1 MSHYFRIVRSAFIL
15 ILTVAF
21 VAPLA
26 AQAPAGWE
34 VRIDKST
41 NASDPDDVPE
51 VKVATVGKGFRVTGG
66 PAGTYWNPANTAK
79 GNYTVRAN
87 FNLMKPSGHVNYYGI
102 VFGGSDLNG
111 VNQQYLYFLV
121 AQNGSFIIRQRTGD
135 KVGDVVSRTMP
146 HPAVRL
152 PGADGMSMNALEVRV
167 GATQI
172 EYVVNGMV
180 VHTTPKTGLT
190 AQTDGIAGVRVNHQ
204 LDVTVDGFQVQQ

>member
-1 MSHYFRIVRSAFIL
+1 MSRAAAFIL
-15 ILTVAF
+15 VLTVLM
-21 VAPLA
+21 APLA
-26 AQAPAGWE
+26 AQAPAGWQ

-66 PAGTYWNPANTAK
+66 PAGTYWNAASTAK

-102 VFGGSDLNG
+102 VFGGRDLNG

-121 AQNGSFIIRQRTGD
+121 AQNGSFIIRQRTGE
-135 KVGDVVSRTMP
+135 KVADVVSRTMP

-152 PGADGMSMNALEVRV
+152 PGADGSSMNALEVRV
-167 GATQI
+167 GASQI
-172 EYVVNGMV
+172 EYVVNGQV

-190 AQTDGIAGVRVNHQ
+190 AQTDGIAGVRVNHL
-204 LDVTVDGFQVQQ
+204 LDVTVDGFQVQQQ

>member
-1 MSHYFRIVRSAFIL
+1 MSQHRMVRSAFIL
-15 ILTVAF
+15 ILTVAIA
-21 VAPLA
+21 APLF
-26 AQAPAGWE
+26 AQAPAGWQ

-51 VKVATVGKGFRVTGG
+51 VKVVTVGKGFRVTGG
-66 PAGTYWNPANTAK
+66 PAGTYWNAASTAK

-111 VNQQYLYFLV
+111 VNQQYIYFLV

-135 KVGDVVSRTMP
+135 KVADVVSRTMP
-146 HPAVRL
+146 HPAIRL
-152 PGADGMSMNALEVRV
+152 PGADGTSTNALEVRV
-167 GATQI
+167 GASQI
-172 EYVVNGMV
+172 EYVVNGQV

-190 AQTDGIAGVRVNHQ
+190 AQTNGIAGVRINHV
-204 LDVTVDGFQVQQ
+204 LDVTVDGFQVQQQ